1 MQQSIKPTKAFRI
14 ASIVA
19 LVVGVGAY
27 FIGLYN
33 APMALNEK
41 GYYFTIML
49 FGLFSVIS
57 LQKTVRD
64 KMEGVPSTK
73 AYFLASGVAVSSA
86 IVLLVIGLINAEL
99 LLSEKGFF
107 GMAFTLSLFA
117 AITVQKNVRDGAALE
132 LNGTTAQHQPKEKIE
147 EGKND
152 NSRYLMEVE
161 QTKAKVSQ

>member
-1 MQQSIKPTKAFRI
+1 MQTQNKPTKAFRI
-14 ASIVA
+14 ASLAA
-19 LVVGVGAY
+19 LIVGVSAY

-49 FGLFSVIS
+49 FGLFSVVS

-64 KMEGVPSTK
+64 KMAGVPTTK
-73 AYFLASGVAVSSA
+73 AYFLASAVATASA
-86 IVLLVIGLINAEL
+86 IVLLVIGLLNAEL

-117 AITVQKNVRDGAALE
+117 AITVQKNVRDSQTADESRNTKSDTQSSATEHEDSPKVKAA
-132 LNGTTAQHQPKEKIE
+132 
-147 EGKND
+147 
-152 NSRYLMEVE
+152 
-161 QTKAKVSQ
+161 

>member
-1 MQQSIKPTKAFRI
+1 MQTQNKPTKAFRI
-14 ASIVA
+14 ASLAA
-19 LVVGVGAY
+19 LAVGVSAY

-49 FGLFSVIS
+49 FGLFSVVS

-64 KMEGVPSTK
+64 KMEGVPTTK
-73 AYFLASGVAVSSA
+73 AYFLASAVATVSA
-86 IVLLVIGLINAEL
+86 LVLLVIGLLNAEL

-117 AITVQKNVRDGAALE
+117 AITVQKNVRDSQTADESRNTKSDTQSSATEHEDSPKVKAA
-132 LNGTTAQHQPKEKIE
+132 
-147 EGKND
+147 
-152 NSRYLMEVE
+152 
-161 QTKAKVSQ
+161 

>member
-1 MQQSIKPTKAFRI
+1 MQTQNKPTKAFRI
-14 ASIVA
+14 ASLAA
-19 LVVGVGAY
+19 LIVGVSAY

-49 FGLFSVIS
+49 FGLFSVVS

-64 KMEGVPSTK
+64 KMEGVPTTK
-73 AYFLASGVAVSSA
+73 AYFLASAVATASA
-86 IVLLVIGLINAEL
+86 IVLLVIGLLNAEL

-117 AITVQKNVRDGAALE
+117 AITVQKNVRDSQA
-132 LNGTTAQHQPKEKIE
+132 TE
-147 EGKND
+147 ESSSTKSDTQSNATEHED
-152 NSRYLMEVE
+152 SL
-161 QTKAKVSQ
+161 KAKAA

>member
-1 MQQSIKPTKAFRI
+1 MQIQNKPTKAFRI
-14 ASIVA
+14 ASLAA
-19 LVVGVGAY
+19 LVVGVAAY

-49 FGLFSVIS
+49 FGLFSVVS

-64 KMEGVPSTK
+64 KMEGVPATK
-73 AYFLASGVAVSSA
+73 AYFLASAVATASA
-86 IVLLVIGLINAEL
+86 IVLLVIGLLNAEL

-117 AITVQKNVRDGAALE
+117 AITVQKNVRDSQTTDESRNTKSDTQSSATEHEDSPKVKAA
-132 LNGTTAQHQPKEKIE
+132 
-147 EGKND
+147 
-152 NSRYLMEVE
+152 
-161 QTKAKVSQ
+161 

>member
-1 MQQSIKPTKAFRI
+1 MQNLNKPTKAFRI
-14 ASIVA
+14 ASLAA
-19 LVVGVGAY
+19 LIVGVGAY

-49 FGLFSVIS
+49 FGLFSVVS

-64 KMEGVPSTK
+64 KMEGVPTTK
-73 AYFLASGVAVSSA
+73 AYFLASAVATVSA
-86 IVLLVIGLINAEL
+86 IVLLVIGLLNAEL

-117 AITVQKNVRDGAALE
+117 AITVQKNVRDSHSSGESRNASNEPRKVDSEPENSALQAEDSPKAA
-132 LNGTTAQHQPKEKIE
+132 
-147 EGKND
+147 
-152 NSRYLMEVE
+152 
-161 QTKAKVSQ
+161 

>member
-1 MQQSIKPTKAFRI
+1 MQTQNKPTKAFRI
-14 ASIVA
+14 ASLAA
-19 LVVGVGAY
+19 LIVGVSAY

-49 FGLFSVIS
+49 FGLFSVVS

-64 KMEGVPSTK
+64 KMEGVPTTK
-73 AYFLASGVAVSSA
+73 AYFLASAVATASA
-86 IVLLVIGLINAEL
+86 IALLVIGLLNAEL

-117 AITVQKNVRDGAALE
+117 AITVQKNVRDSQTTDESRNTKSDTQSRATEHEDSPKVKAA
-132 LNGTTAQHQPKEKIE
+132 
-147 EGKND
+147 
-152 NSRYLMEVE
+152 
-161 QTKAKVSQ
+161 

>member
-1 MQQSIKPTKAFRI
+1 MQTQNKPTKAFRI
-14 ASIVA
+14 ASLAA
-19 LVVGVGAY
+19 LIVGVSAY

-49 FGLFSVIS
+49 FGLFSVVS

-64 KMEGVPSTK
+64 KMEGVPTTK
-73 AYFLASGVAVSSA
+73 AYFLASAVATASA
-86 IVLLVIGLINAEL
+86 IILLVVGLLNAEL

-117 AITVQKNVRDGAALE
+117 AITVQKNVRDSQTTDESRNTKSDTQSSATEHEDSPKVKAA
-132 LNGTTAQHQPKEKIE
+132 
-147 EGKND
+147 
-152 NSRYLMEVE
+152 
-161 QTKAKVSQ
+161 

>member
-1 MQQSIKPTKAFRI
+1 MQTQNKPTKAFRI
-14 ASIVA
+14 ASLAA
-19 LVVGVGAY
+19 LVVGVSAY

-49 FGLFSVIS
+49 FGLFSVVS

-64 KMEGVPSTK
+64 KMEGVPTTK
-73 AYFLASGVAVSSA
+73 AYFLASAVATASA
-86 IVLLVIGLINAEL
+86 IVLLVIGLLNAEL

-117 AITVQKNVRDGAALE
+117 AITVQKNVRDSQTTDESSNTKSDTQSNATEHEDSPKVKAA
-132 LNGTTAQHQPKEKIE
+132 
-147 EGKND
+147 
-152 NSRYLMEVE
+152 
-161 QTKAKVSQ
+161 

>member
-1 MQQSIKPTKAFRI
+1 MQTQNKPTKAFRI
-14 ASIVA
+14 ASLAA
-19 LVVGVGAY
+19 LIVGVSAY

-49 FGLFSVIS
+49 FGLFSVVS

-64 KMEGVPSTK
+64 KMEGVPTTK
-73 AYFLASGVAVSSA
+73 AYFLASAVATASA
-86 IVLLVIGLINAEL
+86 IALLVIGLLNAEL

-117 AITVQKNVRDGAALE
+117 AITVQKNVRDNQTTDESRNTKSDTQSSATEHEDSPKVKAA
-132 LNGTTAQHQPKEKIE
+132 
-147 EGKND
+147 
-152 NSRYLMEVE
+152 
-161 QTKAKVSQ
+161 

>member
-1 MQQSIKPTKAFRI
+1 MQTQNKPTKAFRI
-14 ASIVA
+14 ASLAA
-19 LVVGVGAY
+19 LIVGVAAY

-49 FGLFSVIS
+49 FGLFSVVS

-64 KMEGVPSTK
+64 KMEGVPTTK
-73 AYFLASGVAVSSA
+73 AYFLASAVATGSA
-86 IVLLVIGLINAEL
+86 IVLLVIGLLNAEL

-117 AITVQKNVRDGAALE
+117 AITVQKNVRDSQ
-132 LNGTTAQHQPKEKIE
+132 TTDE
-147 EGKND
+147 
-152 NSRYLMEVE
+152 SC
-161 QTKAKVSQ
+161 QTKSDTQSSATEHEDSPKAKAA

>member
-1 MQQSIKPTKAFRI
+1 MQTQNKPTKAFRI
-14 ASIVA
+14 ASLAA
-19 LVVGVGAY
+19 LIVGVAAY

-49 FGLFSVIS
+49 FGLFSVVS

-64 KMEGVPSTK
+64 KMEGVPTTK
-73 AYFLASGVAVSSA
+73 AYFLASAVAIASA
-86 IVLLVIGLINAEL
+86 IVLLVIGLLNAEL

-117 AITVQKNVRDGAALE
+117 AITVQKNVRDSQTADESRNTKSDTQSSATEHEDSPKVKAA
-132 LNGTTAQHQPKEKIE
+132 
-147 EGKND
+147 
-152 NSRYLMEVE
+152 
-161 QTKAKVSQ
+161 

>member
-1 MQQSIKPTKAFRI
+1 MQTQNKPTKAFRI
-14 ASIVA
+14 ASLAA
-19 LVVGVGAY
+19 LVVGVAAY

-49 FGLFSVIS
+49 FGLFSVVS

-64 KMEGVPSTK
+64 KMEGVPTTK
-73 AYFLASGVAVSSA
+73 AYFLASAVATASA
-86 IVLLVIGLINAEL
+86 IILLVVGLLNAEL

-117 AITVQKNVRDGAALE
+117 AITVQKNVRDSQTTDELRNTKSDTQSSATEHEDSPKVKAA
-132 LNGTTAQHQPKEKIE
+132 
-147 EGKND
+147 
-152 NSRYLMEVE
+152 
-161 QTKAKVSQ
+161 

>member
-1 MQQSIKPTKAFRI
+1 MQIQNKPTKAFRI
-14 ASIVA
+14 ASLAA
-19 LVVGVGAY
+19 LVVGVAAY

-49 FGLFSVIS
+49 FGLFSVVS

-64 KMEGVPSTK
+64 KMEGVPATK
-73 AYFLASGVAVSSA
+73 AYFLASAVATASA
-86 IVLLVIGLINAEL
+86 IVLLVIGLLNAEL

-117 AITVQKNVRDGAALE
+117 AITVQKNVRDSQTTDESRNIKSDTQSSATEHEDSPKVKAA
-132 LNGTTAQHQPKEKIE
+132 
-147 EGKND
+147 
-152 NSRYLMEVE
+152 
-161 QTKAKVSQ
+161 

>member
-1 MQQSIKPTKAFRI
+1 MQTQNKPTKAFRI
-14 ASIVA
+14 ASLAA
-19 LVVGVGAY
+19 LIVGVAAY

-49 FGLFSVIS
+49 FGLFSVVS

-64 KMEGVPSTK
+64 KMEGVPTTK
-73 AYFLASGVAVSSA
+73 AYFLASAVATASA
-86 IVLLVIGLINAEL
+86 IVLLVIGLLNAEL

-117 AITVQKNVRDGAALE
+117 AITVQKNVRDSQTTDESRNTKSDTQSRATEHEDSPKVKAA
-132 LNGTTAQHQPKEKIE
+132 
-147 EGKND
+147 
-152 NSRYLMEVE
+152 
-161 QTKAKVSQ
+161 

>member
-1 MQQSIKPTKAFRI
+1 MQTQNPTKAFKL
-14 ASIVA
+14 ASIAA
-19 LVVGVGAY
+19 LVTGVAAY

-49 FGLFSVIS
+49 FGLFAVVS

-64 KMEGVPSTK
+64 KMENIPTTK
-73 AYFLASGVAVSSA
+73 AYFLASIVAAVSA
-86 IVLLVIGLINAEL
+86 IALLVIGLMNAEL

-117 AITVQKNVRDGAALE
+117 AVTVQKNVRDS
-132 LNGTTAQHQPKEKIE
+132 QQPQEDEAHPLFKE
-147 EGKND
+147 
-152 NSRYLMEVE
+152 EVE
-161 QTKAKVSQ
+161 APHKLHIAKGASD

>member
-1 MQQSIKPTKAFRI
+1 MQIQNKPTKAFRI
-14 ASIVA
+14 ASLAA
-19 LVVGVGAY
+19 LVVGVAAY

-49 FGLFSVIS
+49 FGLFSVVS

-64 KMEGVPSTK
+64 KMEGVPTTK
-73 AYFLASGVAVSSA
+73 AYFLASAVATASA
-86 IVLLVIGLINAEL
+86 IVLLVIGLLNAEL

-117 AITVQKNVRDGAALE
+117 AITVQKNVRDSQTTDESRNIKSDTQSSATEHEDSPKVKAA
-132 LNGTTAQHQPKEKIE
+132 
-147 EGKND
+147 
-152 NSRYLMEVE
+152 
-161 QTKAKVSQ
+161 

>member
-1 MQQSIKPTKAFRI
+1 MQTQNKPTKAFRI
-14 ASIVA
+14 ASLAA
-19 LVVGVGAY
+19 LVVGVAAY

-49 FGLFSVIS
+49 FGLFSVVS

-64 KMEGVPSTK
+64 KMEGVPTTK
-73 AYFLASGVAVSSA
+73 AYFLASAVATASA
-86 IVLLVIGLINAEL
+86 VILLVIGLLNAEL

-117 AITVQKNVRDGAALE
+117 AITVQKNVRDSQTTDESRNTKSDTQSSATEHEDSPKVKAA
-132 LNGTTAQHQPKEKIE
+132 
-147 EGKND
+147 
-152 NSRYLMEVE
+152 
-161 QTKAKVSQ
+161 